1 MVTLHKMEDFIKEE
15 WEKAKGRV
23 QSKII
28 VDEALVDSLKVKYA
42 SVSPKEFDE
51 FVAGKCKYY
60 SKMDQDTLIKFGFKE
75 GKKQEFFDK
84 IKEMITFIQEDY
96 VAPIIKPREESNEEE
111 QEKTEYKTDIIV
123 PHHGKLISDF
133 AEEIGNVL
141 QDKQEIFFR
150 PESMEI
156 VEINKIEKDNDS
168 FVGFISMKP
177 NRFITL
183 IEQYITPLSYAY
195 DSKEKVF
202 RLKPKSISG
211 DLANTI
217 IQSKNLQEKLPVIQR
232 IFTIPLPIM
241 FNGKLTFPIKG
252 YDSRFNSFLDYNSPE
267 LSEDLTVE
275 IAKEVIENILKEF
288 CFQERKDKI
297 NAIAALITPF
307 TRGLFSS
314 FSVRT
319 PLWIYIANRE
329 RAGKDYLAGING
341 ILYEGYAL
349 EEPPIS
355 MGEQDRGNNEEL
367 KKKILSAM
375 ISGRKRLHF
384 SNNKGFLNNSVLE
397 AVLTA
402 QKYSDRVLGKNSTL
416 TFDNEMDYSLS
427 GNVGITFTP
436 DLANRSKFIRLF
448 LDIEDAN
455 SRNFENPDLHGWIK
469 DNREM
474 ILSAFYCLIKNWV
487 NKGMPKGKIPFAS
500 FHEWS
505 EIIGGIM
512 ESAGYDNPCNI
523 DKESL
528 LIGGDTE
535 TNDMKKLFEICNEKW
550 GNEQGVTKKDIRE
563 WIKDSGEDIFG
574 YYDFNKRED
583 ETRFGLKLSKFVGRI
598 LSGIKLIIE
607 DSTVRSARQKLRFVN
622 LEEEIRRQRLFEN
635 EKI

>member
-23 QSKII
+23 QSKVK
-28 VDEALVDSLKVKYA
+28 VDDALVDSLKVKYA

-51 FVAGKCKYY
+51 FINSKCKYF
-60 SKMDQDTLIKFGFKE
+60 SKMNQETLEKFGFVE

-96 VAPIIKPREESNEEE
+96 VAPVIKPRTPTEDIQEET
-111 QEKTEYKTDIIV
+111 KYKDDIIV

-133 AEEIGNVL
+133 AEEIGDIL

-156 VEINKIEKDNDS
+156 VEINKVEKDNDS

-183 IEQYITPLSYAY
+183 IEQYITPLAYAW
-195 DSKEKVF
+195 DSKEKTF
-202 RLKPKSISG
+202 RLKSKSITG
-211 DLANTI
+211 DLSNTI
-217 IQSKNLQEKLPVIQR
+217 LQSKNFQERLPIIQR
-232 IFTIPLPIM
+232 IFTIPIPIM
-241 FNGKLTFPIKG
+241 FEGKLTFPQKG
-252 YDSRFNSFLDYNSPE
+252 YDPRFKSFLDYNSPE
-267 LSEDLTVE
+267 LNEDLDLNT
-275 IAKEVIENILKEF
+275 AKEIIENVIKEF
-288 CFQERKDKI
+288 CFQESKDKT
-297 NAIAALITPF
+297 NAIASMITPF
-307 TRGLFSS
+307 VRGLFSS

-341 ILYEGYAL
+341 ILYEGYSL

-355 MGEQDRGNNEEL
+355 MGEKDRGNNEEL

-384 SNNKGFLNNSVLE
+384 ANNKGFLNNSVLE

-402 QKYSDRVLGKNSTL
+402 TKYSDRVLGKNSTL

-455 SRNFENPDLHGWIK
+455 SRRFENPDLHGWVQE
-469 DNREM
+469 NRGL
-474 ILSAFYCLIKNWV
+474 ILSAFYSLIKNWIDSGMK
-487 NKGMPKGKIPFAS
+487 KGRIPFAS

-512 ESAGYDNPCNI
+512 ESAGYENPCSI

-528 LIGGDTE
+528 VIGGDTE
-535 TNDMKKLFEICNEKW
+535 TNDMKRLFEICNEKW
-550 GNEQGVTKKDIRE
+550 GNEQGITKKDIKE
-563 WIKDSGEDIFG
+563 WVKDSGEDIFG
-574 YYDFNKRED
+574 YYDFNQRED
-583 ETRFGLKLSKFVGRI
+583 ETKFGMKISRFVGRI
-598 LSGIKLIIE
+598 LSGIKLIVE
-607 DSTVRSARQKLRFVN
+607 DSTVRSARQRFRFVN
-622 LEEEIRRQRLFEN
+622 IEEEIRRQRLL
-635 EKI
+635 